1 MLEKNKQEVEME
13 DVLDYFLRKLIDVA
27 ALVAVQAA
35 YLWMVRYAS
44 RRGADG
50 VTGRAGTSW
59 RAGSM
64 AGPGSVGA
72 GGRRRGHG
80 QGQPCGDG
88 DGSPGSDEVVVVVTD
103 PEGRDVVLDLDECE

>member
-1 MLEKNKQEVEME
+1 MLEKTKKKVKME
-13 DVLDYFLRKLIDVA
+13 DILDFFLRKLIDVA

-35 YLWMVRYAS
+35 SLLMVRYVS
-44 RRGADG
+44 RRGAVG
-50 VTGRAGTSW
+50 VTGRAGASW
-59 RAGSM
+59 RAGSV

-72 GGRRRGHG
+72 GGRQRGHG